1 MGLTTSYAY
10 NANNTVATVTKPS
23 GLQIQKSYD
32 QALRLIQE
40 TDPYATTGFAYD
52 KNGQLIQATDNSRSH
67 LTSLQDAFNL
77 ERISGLNQVKLWA
90 EFHCPFRAEDTN
102 QDTNPSQRAYLR
114 AIRVSQ

>member
-23 GLQIQKSYD
+23 GLQILNSYD

-52 KNGQLIQATDNSRSH
+52 KTASLSRR
-67 LTSLQDAFNL
+67 LTTPMVRTGKST
-77 ERISGLNQVKLWA
+77 KHTTPWA
-90 EFHCPFRAEDTN
+90 D
-102 QDTNPSQRAYLR
+102 
-114 AIRVSQ
+114 